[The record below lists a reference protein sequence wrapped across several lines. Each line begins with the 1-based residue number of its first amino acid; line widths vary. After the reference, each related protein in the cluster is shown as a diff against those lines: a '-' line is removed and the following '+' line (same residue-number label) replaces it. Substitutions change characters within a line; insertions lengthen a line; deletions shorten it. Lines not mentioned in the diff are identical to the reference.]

1 MKRIFKF
8 GSLVLL
14 MVLTLTGCGS
24 KKTNLT
30 YSASEIIDKVYEGIN
45 ADEMPR
51 SLETTEVTSD
61 AVAYYIGTDKVDYK
75 EIYASEPMM
84 SSVAYSV
91 VVVKLNEG
99 ADVEEA
105 KKLIKDNVDPRKW
118 ICVDAEIVTVDNVG
132 DTIILIMMD
141 EQNEELAKKIQNNFK
156 NLK

>member
-61 AVAYYIGTDKVDYK
+61 AVTYYIGTDKVDYK